1 MSNTKKKA
9 YQALVISTC
18 IVVLLVSF
26 IFLKS
31 KYDEKKATTIAKLEA
46 KKDVIQD
53 LDYQYA
59 KLKYAA
65 RDWSTLYAK
74 ITAVHNR
81 DTVLHQNYTIAELT
95 RKHHDII
102 GFWDEYEDDVYIK
115 YYATNTQYI
124 ASIYPVSDTLKQL
137 FTTYH
142 LHEKISRYKQFLNIA
157 YSDIIHNMKPT
168 DSISRY
174 LSHKHPQYT
183 TYFYYLDKIDQ
194 AYYELLFERYPNSL
208 HYLIEGNSELEKE
221 AVSRLINLQTQELSN
236 PWLHTN
242 KVVEEKLSNQMSAH
256 FSVAKDTMS
265 IYKIKKN
272 DQKLL
277 LMVKTSMISQNDS
290 EAAKK
295 AYLDALTVAAE
306 SIKDTFVKDI
316 YVYVEVV
323 DPETLFT
330 DVWIK
335 TPMQTD
341 LAVDYPSAL
350 PSILSGFY
358 NVDAYK
364 YYIKGSFN
372 IIEAWYPK
380 VDKP

>member
-9 YQALVISTC
+9 YQILVIITC
-18 IVVLLVSF
+18 IVVLFVSF

-31 KYDEKKATTIAKLEA
+31 KYDEKNAAAMAKLEV
-46 KKDVIQD
+46 KRDVIQD

-81 DTVLHQNYTIAELT
+81 DTVLHQNYTIAELP

-102 GFWDEYEDDVYIK
+102 GFWDQYEDDGYIK
-115 YYATNTQYI
+115 HYATNTAYI
-124 ASIYPVSDTLKQL
+124 SSIYPVGDTLKQL
-137 FTTYH
+137 CTTYH
-142 LHEKISRYKQFLNIA
+142 LHEKISRYKESLNIA
-157 YSDIIHNMKPT
+157 YSGIINNMKPT

-174 LSHKHPQYT
+174 LSHKYPQYS
-183 TYFYYLDKIDQ
+183 TYFYYLHKIDQ
-194 AYYELLFERYPNSL
+194 TYYELLFEHYPNSL
-208 HYLIEGNSELEKE
+208 HYLIEDNSELEKE
-221 AVSRLINLQTQELSN
+221 AVGRLIHRQTQELSN
-236 PWLHTN
+236 PWVTN
-242 KVVEEKLSNQMSAH
+242 NKDIVEKLRNQMNAH
-256 FSVAKDTMS
+256 FNVVKDTTS

-272 DQKLL
+272 SQKLL
-277 LMVKTSMISQNDS
+277 LMVKTSMVSQNDS
-290 EAAKK
+290 EASKK
-295 AYLDALTVAAE
+295 GYLDALMVAAE
-306 SIKDTFVKDI
+306 TIKDQFVKDI

-330 DVWIK
+330 DIWIK
-335 TPMQTD
+335 TPTQID
-341 LAVDYPSAL
+341 LAVDYPTVL

-364 YYIKGSFN
+364 YYIKGSFSLL
-372 IIEAWYPK
+372 EAWYPK
-380 VDKP
+380 EHNP

>member
-9 YQALVISTC
+9 YQILVISTC
-18 IVVLLVSF
+18 IVALFVSF

-31 KYDEKKATTIAKLEA
+31 RYDANKTATITKLKA

-81 DTVLHQNYTIAELT
+81 DTVQHQNYTIAEFT

-115 YYATNTQYI
+115 HYGTNTQYI
-124 ASIYPVSDTLKQL
+124 SSIYPVSDTLKQL

-142 LHEKISRYKQFLNIA
+142 LHENISRYQESLNIA
-157 YSDIIHNMKPT
+157 YSGIMHNMKST

-174 LSHKHPQYT
+174 LSYKYPQYR
-183 TYFYYLDKIDQ
+183 TYFYYLDKIDKT
-194 AYYELLFERYPNSL
+194 YYELLFEQYPNSL
-208 HYLIEGNSELEKE
+208 HYLIEDNSELEKE
-221 AVSRLINLQTQELSN
+221 AVSRLIYRQTQELSN
-236 PWLHTN
+236 PWLNNN
-242 KVVEEKLSNQMSAH
+242 KVVAEKLSNQMNAH
-256 FSVAKDTMS
+256 LSIAKDTTS

-277 LMVKTSMISQNDS
+277 LMVKTSMVSQKDT
-290 EAAKK
+290 EASKK
-295 AYLDALTVAAE
+295 AYLDALAVAAE

-323 DPETLFT
+323 DPETFFT
-330 DVWIK
+330 DIWIK
-335 TPMQTD
+335 TPTQID
-341 LAVDYPSAL
+341 LAVDYHTAL

-372 IIEAWYPK
+372 ILEAWYPNRM
-380 VDKP
+380 D